1 MSDLRPTAALVRP
14 DAVQANVRRLAR
26 LAQGAA
32 LCAVVKADGYGHGG
46 PVVARA
52 AVAGGASWLAVATV
66 QEALEV
72 AGAVAGEVPVLVLSE
87 VLPDAVAEAER
98 CCPDRVRFTVASLQG
113 LAVLAEAA
121 SASGREAPPRRVHLK
136 IDTGMHRLGV
146 DPRRMAE
153 AADAFLR
160 AGRQLSLEG
169 VWTHLAAADDPADGF
184 TGRQLRRFGGAI
196 SRLRRLGVRPGM
208 AHAANSA
215 GLLAHPGSLLSM
227 ARAGIAIYGVPP
239 TAGLSGLVALEPA
252 LSLSSR
258 VSAVRSVAAGERVSY
273 GDSWRAAAPT
283 CIATVPVGYADGIRR
298 DSGAA
303 GVEVLVRGRRC
314 GIAGAV
320 TMDQLMVALP
330 DGISAEVGVGDEVV
344 LIGAQGCEEVT
355 VSEIADR
362 LGTIPYEVLVGLSAR
377 VSRIVCGQH

>member
-14 DAVQANVRRLAR
+14 AAVQANVRCLAELAR
-26 LAQGAA
+26 GSA
-32 LCAVVKADGYGHGG
+32 LCAVVKADGYGHGA

-66 QEALEV
+66 EEALEI
-72 AGAVAGEVPVLVLSE
+72 AEAVSGEVPVLVLSE
-87 VLPDAVAEAER
+87 VLPDAVGEADR
-98 CCPDRVRFTVASLQG
+98 CCPDRVRFTVASPQG
-113 LAVLAEAA
+113 AAVLAEAA
-121 SASGREAPPRRVHLK
+121 SARDRGAPRRVHLK
-136 IDTGMHRLGV
+136 VDTGMHRIGV
-146 DPRRMAE
+146 DPRRMAVV
-153 AADAFLR
+153 ADSLVR

-184 TGRQLRRFGGAI
+184 TGLQLRRFAGAI
-196 SRLRRLGVRPGM
+196 SRLRRLGMRPDM

-215 GLLAHPGSLLSM
+215 GLLAHPGSHLSM

-239 TAGLSGLVALEPA
+239 TAGLSGLVALKPA

-258 VSAVRSVAAGERVSY
+258 VSAVRTVAAGERVSY
-273 GDSWRAAAPT
+273 GGGWRAGAPT

-303 GVEVLVRGRRC
+303 GVEVLVRGQRC

-330 DGISAEVGVGDEVV
+330 DGISDEVGVGDEVV

-355 VSEIADR
+355 VTEIADR

-377 VSRIVCGQH
+377 VPRITHAH